1 MNLIRLDAFHA
12 RWKLFRKV
20 LQMPD
25 DVPAMYW
32 TRDYF
37 RNEGLSK
44 FKGKP
49 NVTLMSTLQSD
60 LQSIHFPLDT
70 EENLNLLQSIANFD
84 DPTKPNW
91 ETLVKDIASQMSQV
105 I

>member
-1 MNLIRLDAFHA
+1 MS
-12 RWKLFRKV
+12 
-20 LQMPD
+20 D

-37 RNEGLSK
+37 RNDGLSK

-49 NVTLMSTLQSD
+49 NVTLMSTLQND
-60 LQSIHFPLDT
+60 LQSIYFTFET
-70 EENLNLLQSIANFD
+70 EEDLNLLQSLANYD
-84 DPTKPNW
+84 DPTCSNW
-91 ETLVKDIASQMSQV
+91 EQLVKEMASQVSLV